1 MGNGLFLNVRYK
13 DLNDDPIEEKLEIN
27 PAVYFGVD
35 CTSSLQEL
43 RKLAESHL
51 RELTYATP
59 TVHLTPT
66 EAAIWNNLNRVSAKY
81 ELDVSTQY
89 PYASITYNEKENNEK
104 ENYMNNAVKNVLF
117 LAPGP
122 HYAKTVIENQAKT
135 LDRKKIPYNASTK
148 FSDMYLRTDKV
159 NMEVVYADPIKWT
172 ADLFKNRDAVFGK
185 KVLVDKAMD
194 TFRNIRINR
203 PYLSLSAY
211 FNQAHA
217 EDLVETIKPRET
229 YIPEI
234 KNTYFNDPMTVV
246 IWEDGTKTMV
256 RCQNGDEYSPE
267 TGLALCIAK
276 KSLGNMPNFNNVFKK
291 WLPEVKEEPNGM
303 S

>member
-1 MGNGLFLNVRYK
+1 MGNGLFLDVRYK
-13 DLNDDPIEEKLEIN
+13 DLNDDPIKKKIEIN
-27 PAVYFGVD
+27 PSVYSGVD
-35 CTSSLQEL
+35 YTSSLQEL
-43 RKLAESHL
+43 RKIAESQL

-59 TVHLTPT
+59 VKTICFSREEMEQFNELK
-66 EAAIWNNLNRVSAKY
+66 AKVD
-81 ELDVSTQY
+81 EIMPKESV
-89 PYASITYNEKENNEK
+89 AKIVNEIINKKENN
-104 ENYMNNAVKNVLF
+104 MNDMTYTPVKNVLF

-122 HYAKTVIENQAKT
+122 QYAKKVIENQGKT
-135 LDRKKIPYNASTK
+135 LDRKGIPYNASTI
-148 FSDMYLRTDKV
+148 FSNMYIRTDKANV
-159 NMEVVYADPIKWT
+159 EFVYADPIKWT

-185 KVLVDKAMD
+185 KILVDKAMD

-211 FNQAHA
+211 FNHAHA

-234 KNTYFNDPMTVV
+234 KNAYFNNPMTVV